1 VLNCGVDEKDNDR
14 PAGRPLVERAKAR
27 LLKEG
32 GHCIEENL
40 SVDVV
45 RWIVD
50 LFLHVDEHLEEIK
63 QLWGVWIYV
72 VLFAIVFCETGL
84 VITPFLPGDSLLFAA
99 GSFAAIGSLDVK
111 WLFILLSVAAILGDT
126 VNYPIGQYIGLKAFQ
141 KNNSRFFKKEYLDK
155 THRFYEK
162 YGAKTV
168 ILARFVPIIRT
179 FAPFMA
185 GAGAMQYSRFIKY
198 NIVGALI
205 WVGLFVFSGYYIGNI
220 SIVKEN
226 FSIVILAI
234 IGISLVPAIVEFLR
248 HRK

>member
-1 VLNCGVDEKDNDR
+1 MEI
-14 PAGRPLVERAKAR
+14 
-27 LLKEG
+27 LK
-32 GHCIEENL
+32 NL
-40 SVDVV
+40 FDT
-45 RWIVD
+45 
-50 LFLHVDEHLEEIK
+50 FLHLDESLSDIITNYGIWTY
-63 QLWGVWIYV
+63 L
-72 VLFAIVFCETGL
+72 IVFLVIFCETGM
-84 VITPFLPGDSLLFAA
+84 VFTPFLPGDSLLFAA

-126 VNYPIGQYIGLKAFQ
+126 VNYAIGQYIGLKAFQ

-155 THRFYEK
+155 THKFYEK